1 MLKGVGLRDM
11 FCKKVVVVNFRQ
23 AVLRMA
29 SEVTYNDTAPL
40 QEVAFFFVQ
49 QTSELH
55 WSIKPFY
62 NYVFPQTNRNLGKR
76 YMLSASH
83 GKSFYTQQPHD

>member
-29 SEVTYNDTAPL
+29 SKVTYNDAAPL
-40 QEVAFFFVQ
+40 KELAF
-49 QTSELH
+49 SL
-55 WSIKPFY
+55 S
-62 NYVFPQTNRNLGKR
+62 TNIRAAMEYQALLPLC
-76 YMLSASH
+76 LSA
-83 GKSFYTQQPHD
+83 D